1 MLGALPSLRRI
12 PEGKGRAAF
21 LPAHRLV
28 FNKRS
33 QDGSCKANVETNE
46 PSNVWGVLYE
56 IPDAHLEI
64 LNRGE
69 GAGYSRV
76 RMQIRLNDT
85 EVTEAWV
92 YLASNPINDAA
103 LRPYTWYK
111 QFLVEGAR
119 EHSLPPDYISELEV
133 INAVADS
140 NEARDRAKRALAC
153 RSAP

>member
-1 MLGALPSLRRI
+1 M
-12 PEGKGRAAF
+12 
-21 LPAHRLV
+21 
-28 FNKRS
+28 
-33 QDGSCKANVETNE
+33 ETNE

-69 GAGYSRV
+69 GAGYIRV